1 MIIHCKLCPFQA
13 KSLIV
18 VPEQALAE
26 VGAKLAKH
34 LGEKH
39 VDVIATING
48 IGVKVGML
56 GMWLVTM
63 SMAAN
68 IPETETYILE
78 ERDKREGEFMALM
91 GFDKEEEPKDTE
103 VKMESD

>member
-1 MIIHCKLCPFQA
+1 MQINCKLCPFQA
-13 KSLIV
+13 KSLLVI
-18 VPEQALAE
+18 PEKALAE
-26 VGAKLAKH
+26 VGAKLAGH

-39 VDVIATING
+39 KEMIVAINQT
-48 IGVKVGML
+48 GVKVGMI

-63 SMAAN
+63 HMAAN

-91 GFDKEEEPKDTE
+91 GFDKEPEPGE
-103 VKMESD
+103 VERSEAD